1 MPKFSLNPMKGV
13 TLKAPYAKKRIQRNK
28 VRKTVGIDLTDSS
41 VKVTFDKKNFEM
53 ALNMKGPRGTVEAYG
68 LNSVDLVTLAVAKEA
83 PKSKTFNLSKTLW
96 DTSNRRQLGDPIQIL
111 TDAFNAS
118 YIAEMRHLGHIGTY
132 VTYIYSSKSRVVR
145 GTENLLAVRMS
156 DGRKGWMTRDGR
168 FISQDTMRELLYDVD
183 QTLPASTSDISLMD
197 AWDAMSPQQKADFA
211 DIMQDF
217 DWDQFWEE
225 IGSDDPARDLS
236 AATSAYYDLIE
247 IMGDVLGW

>member
-13 TLKAPYAKKRIQRNK
+13 TLKNPVGWI
-28 VRKTVGIDLTDSS
+28 RKTINGMRVRQVVDFKAELFQGGDVGRMYFRDPDTGRTYNWNAYNIVDLAT
-41 VKVTFDKKNFEM
+41 TKNERKDWVDTTWKIGAQQGKNLTKAE
-53 ALNMKGPRGTVEAYG
+53 ALNLLTER
-68 LNSVDLVTLAVAKEA
+68 
-83 PKSKTFNLSKTLW
+83 FNLYMKYTGWKL
-96 DTSNRRQLGDPIQIL
+96 PV
-111 TDAFNAS
+111 A
-118 YIAEMRHLGHIGTY
+118 
-132 VTYIYSSKSRVVR
+132 YIYSRKSRVIR
-145 GTENLLAVRMS
+145 GSESLIAVRLK
-156 DGRKGWMTRDGR
+156 DGSKGWLTAEGR
-168 FISQDTMRELLYDVD
+168 FIGQDTMRELLYDVD

-236 AATSAYYDLIE
+236 AATNAYYDLIE